1 MVKLSVGSTGLKNLN
16 PINKI
21 RETKEMIE
29 MTGELIEVQKRT
41 YDRYKLNEPMTID
54 DLYALLQ
61 ERWNLPVTYKLKKY
75 WIKFLS
81 TIEFE
86 PFMGA
91 RPSLQKSVNGKD
103 VWFSMNFRAEDMEI
117 EISINKSMTKSEQLD
132 GIEKFMQ
139 SANQYFL
146 ELRMK
151 MRNLLS
157 DKAKLWDW
165 KTKEFREC

>member
-1 MVKLSVGSTGLKNLN
+1 MVKLPAGSTDLDNLN

-21 RETKEMIE
+21 RETKGLIEMI
-29 MTGELIEVQKRT
+29 GELIEDSKRT
-41 YDRYKLNEPMTID
+41 NDRYKLNEPMTID
-54 DLYALLQ
+54 ELYALLQ
-61 ERWNLPVTYKLKKY
+61 ERWDLPVTYKMKKS

-81 TIEFE
+81 TIDFE

-103 VWFSMNFRAEDMEI
+103 VWFSLNFRAEDMET
-117 EISINKSMTKSEQLD
+117 EISVNKSGTKREQL
-132 GIEKFMQ
+132 GEVEKAMQ
-139 SANQYFL
+139 PANQYFL

-151 MRNLLS
+151 MRSVLS

-165 KTKEFREC
+165 GTKEFREC